1 MVIFY
6 MVSAALDYIY
16 VSDSAWERILWHN
29 FYKDDGKID
38 NIYLGSSHV
47 YCDINPMQLD
57 DMNGQFNFN
66 LSSGAQRLN
75 GSYYL
80 LKEADKNN
88 SLSHVYLELYYWC
101 SVKINQDVDIIDA
114 GYNSN
119 WQNTDYMRNSYN
131 KFEYMLSI
139 AGPEKYMDI
148 FFPFSRFRAELSNW
162 ERVRKTVESKRA
174 EEYQDF
180 KYYHKFENGN
190 GYEEYR
196 EQGYVYSTRK
206 LLGEQRIY
214 YQERI
219 LDNNPI
225 GERSERY
232 LRKIIEYCRE
242 CDIPITLFVSP
253 VYELQIIST
262 EHYDN
267 FINQVRGIAAEYG
280 VEYYDF
286 NLVKEEY
293 LDIQKEEYF
302 IDIGHLNYKGAELF
316 TQFFG
321 EIVSRKASDNE
332 KYFYSSYKEKL
343 QSIRPA
349 VYGLY
354 YRDYEGRRIYNIAS
368 NKEEGM
374 EYRVTL
380 TQAPEEPGGMEPL
393 VLQDFTGDKE
403 FVLPVDEHGVCKIEA
418 RVEGEAGVIQTMQIN
433 Y

>member
-1 MVIFY
+1 MGAIVIFY
-6 MVSAALDYIY
+6 MVSAALNYIY
-16 VSDSAWERILWHN
+16 ASDSVWERILWHN

-66 LSSGAQRLN
+66 LSSSGQRLN
-75 GSYYL
+75 GSYFL

-101 SVKINQDVDIIDA
+101 SVKNNQDVDIIDT

-148 FFPFSRFRAELSNW
+148 FFPFSRYRAELSNW

-174 EEYQDF
+174 EAHQDF
-180 KYYHKFENGN
+180 EYYHEFENGN

-196 EQGYVYSTRK
+196 KQGYVYSTRK
-206 LLGEQRIY
+206 LPEEQRIY

-219 LDNNPI
+219 LDKNPI
-225 GERSERY
+225 GGRSERY
-232 LRKIIEYCRE
+232 LRKIIKYCKE

-286 NLVKEEY
+286 NLVKEKY

-302 IDIGHLNYKGAELF
+302 IDIGHLNYKGAEIF

-380 TQAPEEPGGMEPL
+380 TQASEEPGGYGA
-393 VLQDFTGDKE
+393 VGFTG
-403 FVLPVDEHGVCKIEA
+403 FYG
-418 RVEGEAGVIQTMQIN
+418 G
-433 Y
+433 